1 MTRQEFAKLCRKKLV
16 ILDGATGT
24 NLQRTG
30 MPVGVCPELW
40 ILEHPET
47 VCELQKEFLRAGT
60 DILYAPTFSGNRIKL
75 AEYGRETELAQ
86 INEGLVKIS
95 KQAVAEFEQ
104 EGRKKTEA
112 EPMVGQEPQ
121 SRYVAGDLTMTGQ
134 LLYPVGT
141 LQLEELIAVYKEQVH
156 ALVAAGVDLLVVET
170 MMSLQEC
177 RAAVLAVRETCDLP
191 LMVTL
196 TFAGDGRTMYG
207 TTPETAVTVLQSLGA
222 DAVGVN
228 CSAGPDTLSSV
239 VSRMYAV
246 ANVPI
251 IAKPN
256 AGLPKLIGGE
266 TVYEM
271 TPDAFAGEM
280 KKLVEAGAGIVGGCC
295 GSTPL
300 HIAALADSVAGV
312 YPPSIKT
319 ERHAMLT
326 TERES
331 FPIEL
336 DGMFQII
343 GERINPTGK
352 KALQEE
358 LRAGNMDMV
367 VRFAREQEEAGA
379 AILDV
384 NVGMS
389 GIDEKKMLLHVM
401 ETVTQ
406 TVPLPL
412 CLDSSY
418 VEVLEAALRA
428 YPGRALVNS
437 VSAETEKMKQLLPI
451 VKKYGAMFLLLPLS
465 EKGLPQN
472 QEEKRQ
478 LIHLVMEEA
487 FRIGFVKE
495 DIIVDGLV
503 NTIGAGKQAAKETLA
518 TIRYCKEEL
527 GVATSIGLSNISFGL
542 PARGYVNSAFLAMAI
557 EAGLTMAIA
566 NPCSTLTKSM
576 MLAADLLTGKDGAEL
591 RFIEYAPVAAE
602 FLTVGKKQDGKLSEK
617 KEQSKEAEAEKQGS
631 RESEEKKQQ
640 GGTEKESNVIKQNS
654 DMAKSELFTAV
665 LKGNRAKIEE
675 LTKQALAA
683 GKQASELLNLDL
695 IPAINEVGQLFEQQK
710 YFLPQL
716 IASAETME
724 LAMKLLEPL
733 LLTSAA
739 EKRGSIVIATVK
751 GDIHDIGKNLVALML
766 KNYGFEV
773 IDLGKDVESAAI
785 IQAAKE
791 HDADLIALSA
801 LMTTTMT
808 RMKEVIELRNAAGI
822 RAKVIIGGAVTT
834 EQYAEEIGAD
844 GYSKDAQS
852 AVKLALSL
860 LKL

>member
-1 MTRQEFAKLCRKKLV
+1 MTRQEFADLCRKKLV

-24 NLQRTG
+24 NLQRAG

-40 ILEHPET
+40 ILEHPEI
-47 VCELQKEFLRAGT
+47 VRELQKEFLRAGT
-60 DILYAPTFSGNRIKL
+60 DVLYAPTFSGNRIKL
-75 AEYGRETELAQ
+75 AEYGKVAELAE

-95 KQAVAEFEQ
+95 KQAVMEFQQ
-104 EGRKKTEA
+104 ENRDNA
-112 EPMVGQEPQ
+112 AMGQREH
-121 SRYVAGDLTMTGQ
+121 YIAGDLTMTGQ
-134 LLYPVGT
+134 LLHPVGT
-141 LQLEELIAVYKEQVH
+141 LLMEELIDIYKEQVR

-196 TFAGDGRTMYG
+196 TFAGDERTMYG

-228 CSAGPDTLSSV
+228 CSAGPDTLLSV

-256 AGLPKLIGGE
+256 AGLPKLIDGE
-266 TVYEM
+266 TIYEM
-271 TPDAFAGEM
+271 TPDVFAGEM
-280 KKLVEAGAGIVGGCC
+280 RKLVEAGAGIVGGCC

-300 HIAALADSVAGV
+300 HIAALADCAKGV
-312 YPPSIKT
+312 CPPSIKA
-319 ERHAMLT
+319 ERHAILT
-326 TERES
+326 TEQES

-336 DGMFQII
+336 DGVFQII

-358 LRAGNMDMV
+358 LRAGTMDMV
-367 VRFAREQEEAGA
+367 IRFAKEQEEAGA
-379 AILDV
+379 AVLDV

-389 GIDEKKMLLHVM
+389 GIDEKEMLLRVI
-401 ETVTQ
+401 EAVTQ
-406 TVPLPL
+406 TVSLPL

-437 VSAETEKMKQLLPI
+437 VSAETEKMKRLLPI

-465 EKGLPQN
+465 EEGLPKDQN
-472 QEEKRQ
+472 EKRQ
-478 LIHLVMEEA
+478 MIHLVMEEA
-487 FRIGFVKE
+487 FRLGFVKE

-518 TIRYCKEEL
+518 TIRYCREEL
-527 GVATSIGLSNISFGL
+527 SVATSIGLSNISFGL

-566 NPCSTLTKSM
+566 NPCSKLTRSM

-602 FLTVGKKQDGKLSEK
+602 LLAAEGKRTEDKKQDSKL
-617 KEQSKEAEAEKQGS
+617 AEAEKQS
-631 RESEEKKQQ
+631 KRAEEK
-640 GGTEKESNVIKQNS
+640 QNLS
-654 DMAKSELFTAV
+654 TAKSELFTAV

-683 GKQASELLNLDL
+683 GRQASELLNLEL

-733 LLTSAA
+733 LMAGAA
-739 EKRGSIVIATVK
+739 EKQGIVVIATVK

-773 IDLGKDVESAAI
+773 IDLGKDVESEAI

-791 HDADLIALSA
+791 HNADFIALSA

-808 RMKEVIELRNAAGI
+808 RMKEVVELRNAAGI

-834 EQYAEEIGAD
+834 EQYAEEIRAD

-860 LKL
+860 MQEKVRN